1 MKHHGGRYVGSMEC
15 EKHDC
20 PGFIK
25 YSRIGVFV
33 RPLRGFPLKDGMYAC
48 IMNSLPHV
56 FLVYVY
62 WDIMS

>member
-1 MKHHGGRYVGSMEC
+1 MEC

-33 RPLRGFPLKDGMYAC
+33 RPLRGFPSKDAMHAC

-56 FLVYVY
+56 LLVDVH
-62 WDIMS
+62 WDVML